1 MKTNFLQNKKM
12 MLAILPKVFL
22 LVFFP
27 LASNCDSGSSSWSTH
42 LKGVNRVSAMSQ
54 LRTSRLLLAEIDT
67 ELESV
72 SDAASIL
79 TKNTKGN
86 SEDQSDVETV
96 YSESLSSDVKK
107 KTPSKGGSNLSF
119 SENKKKL
126 EEIEKIALSKYQDY
140 KKKMKEL
147 EEQLNVMKQK
157 VMSSKMINIADHTK
171 KIGETV
177 EKIKSMKDKVLSE
190 GMTKVVEYQKRLDE
204 ALEKINVMKEKLKKQ
219 NIMNAELLKMLD
231 HQKALKEVKDFIKT
245 KYDVVVPS
253 ALDSMKRIKEK
264 KIKIPNPVGMLD
276 SKIEEKMFKT
286 YSYMDEREHD
296 PNVSKKQFKILK
308 IKKYGAIMALP
319 FVVILPALGLY
330 GGDEFCHYFIFL
342 FAAVSFLISFYI
354 LVKILKYDLKSNGVK
369 KPRFKDYVESFKR
382 CIKGVAP

>member
-1 MKTNFLQNKKM
+1 M
-12 MLAILPKVFL
+12 MIATLPKAFL
-22 LVFFP
+22 LVFLP
-27 LASNCDSGSSSWSTH
+27 LPCQYDSGLSSWSTH

-54 LRTSRLLLAEIDT
+54 LRNGRLLLAEIDT

-72 SDAASIL
+72 SDAESTF

-86 SEDQSDVETV
+86 SEDLSDVETV
-96 YSESLSSDVKK
+96 YEESLSNDVKE
-107 KTPSKGGSNLSF
+107 KTPLKSGSNLSY
-119 SENKKKL
+119 SEDNKKL
-126 EEIEKIALSKYQDY
+126 EEIEKKAISKYQDY

-276 SKIEEKMFKT
+276 SKIEKKLFET
-286 YSYMDEREHD
+286 CSYMDEREHD
-296 PNVSKKQFKILK
+296 PNISKKQFWILK
-308 IKKYGAIMALP
+308 IKKYGAIFAIPLLVLLP
-319 FVVILPALGLY
+319 GLGVY
-330 GGDEFCHYFIFL
+330 GIEEDSLRCVLFG
-342 FAAVSFLISFYI
+342 FAAVCYLMFFYI
-354 LVKILKYDLKSNGVK
+354 LVKVLKYDLKSNGVK